1 MGRRG
6 CEPEGALGGV
16 CGVNLNNQESA
27 GRRTEVSLD
36 NEIERG
42 VLSSI
47 FRRSMFW
54 TPERQATSAWIEH
67 VPFAFWLV
75 DVLRPRTIVELGT
88 QNGVSYSAMC
98 QGVKTLGLATS
109 CFAIDTWKGDEHA
122 GFYSEDVYRNFEA
135 FHGPRYSAFSQLIRS
150 SFDEAVHYFEE
161 GSIDLLHIDGMHS
174 YECVKHDYRSWLPKL
189 STNAIVLF
197 HDTNVREKRFGVF
210 RFWSEIT
217 AERLHFNFIHGHGLG
232 VLGLGCNYSG
242 ALRILFDAEKDNLL
256 LSSIRET
263 FASLGRSVRALIEKS
278 AVDQSLSERSSEI
291 GALRQAL
298 AAREDE
304 VAEIRDRVDSRSSE
318 IGALRQ
324 ALAAREDEIAEIRNQ
339 VAAIKRGVA
348 VLKRG
353 LAKRQVRI
361 AALDRSLSKRSNEI
375 DELRQAL
382 AVREA
387 KIGSLDSILSALYA
401 STSWRFS
408 APLRSAK
415 RLLVHARYSAAGY
428 ALGQGWQALRACSLA
443 PLRNWRATRII
454 ARSHMFDREWYL
466 NNNPDVR
473 AWGIEPIRHY
483 VAFGARERRDPSPSF
498 STADYLANNPDVAA
512 AGVNALAHFIVHGAA
527 ERRAHASQQ
536 KLASAYQPKPASPRR
551 ILVVDYRIP
560 RSDISAGELV
570 TARILRDLRELGYEA
585 VFLPNDLEPSPK
597 YEMELLALGV
607 QVITNKQGYV
617 SPAQYVSSHGH
628 EFSAFYLFREN
639 VAESVLSVI
648 REVAPAAR
656 VIFHAPD
663 LYSLREARQAELE
676 NSDRAKAQ
684 QTRQRELAVMRQ
696 VHHVV
701 VQSPVELSI
710 LRAELPETPISVF
723 PALYAWVE
731 ARPAAYS
738 ARSNVFFLGG
748 FGHSPNT
755 SAVQWFVKEV
765 WPLVRRQ
772 LPDVEFHIM
781 GSNAPP
787 SVLKLGDVPGVKV
800 VGFVPDL
807 KPLLSKMRVGVAPL
821 LFGAGVKGKVAM
833 TMGAGIPCVC
843 TDIAAEGMYVRD
855 HVHTLVANES
865 HAFADAVVSLYN
877 DEALWNRLSQNGQQ
891 LITRTFSEAANRSS
905 LLSVLDAA
913 RILPISL
920 FSDYC
925 KALAPRPM
933 PLLEPQAVVDVS
945 IIISVYNHWPLTRAC
960 VNSILETSL
969 CDGICCE
976 FILADDGSSDE
987 TAQAAQLYPGLKVV
1001 RTERNVGFLRN
1012 CNNAARHARGR
1023 HILFLNNDTVVL
1035 PGWLVHLY
1043 RTLEDDECVAIAGSK
1058 LLYPDGLIQEAGA
1071 VLFNDGTAHNV
1082 ARGYDRDTPVFNIER
1097 ETDYISGAS
1106 ILVRKSFW
1114 DAVGGFDERYKHAY
1128 CEDCDLAMAARS
1140 RGLRVVYQPASEV
1153 VHFEHQTYADQA
1165 PSHDASLQRH
1175 NTRLLLEK
1183 WYDTFQRD
1191 HCPAGPWQQAASRAE
1206 RTVPRSALAR
1216 RRAGR
1221 LSILYFSPFPSHPQ
1235 SHGNRAIINQFARR
1249 FQEMGHTVHFV
1260 LLQSNEY
1267 NLSDLQDMR
1276 EAWDTLDV
1284 LPYTNPMLA
1293 DGDPIPFDGWYE
1305 DGLGERVRCLCK
1317 RYDIDMVLCSYVFQ
1331 SKLLEFVPSYILKVI
1346 DTHDKMGDRYEM
1358 LRKNGQPLEFF
1369 SCTPHEEGEYLR
1381 RADIV
1386 VALREEEA
1394 RYFDSVTGQH
1404 TAVVIPHVEAP
1415 RFLSK
1420 TFEQMNKVGIVASA
1434 NQINLTLVRECLEG
1448 IDRRLAGVACP
1459 FTVHVAG
1466 QVKEMVDRSSKRE
1479 NNIFQRPW
1487 VSMRGFVKDIGRF
1500 YADMDLIL
1508 SPVTMG
1514 TGINVKTVEAM
1525 AYGMPL
1531 LTTSWGSK
1539 GIETGDPMHCHAD
1552 LDALTES
1559 LMTILKNP
1567 SALTRLAALSR
1578 ERYDRFYEAG
1588 MSAMRSL
1595 FRHQKLLSP
1604 TPTEP
1609 NTSGADGL
1617 GLQVVN
1623 RPTRP
1628 DMVVC

>member
-1 MGRRG
+1 MRDEGVVRGGFMGT
-6 CEPEGALGGV
+6 
-16 CGVNLNNQESA
+16 LNKREFASRQAKAS
-27 GRRTEVSLD
+27 SD
-36 NEIERG
+36 DEIERER
-42 VLSSI
+42 LSLI

-54 TPERQATSAWIEH
+54 TPERHAESAWNEH

-75 DVLRPRTIVELGT
+75 DVLRPHTIVELGT
-88 QNGVSYSAMC
+88 QNGVSYSAFC
-98 QGVKTLGLATS
+98 QGVKTLRLVTS

-122 GFYSEDVYRNFEA
+122 GFYSEDVYRNFKA
-135 FHGPRYSAFSQLIRS
+135 FHDQRYSAFSQLIRS
-150 SFDEAVHYFEE
+150 TFDETLPYFEE
-161 GSIDLLHIDGMHS
+161 GSIDLLHIDGMHT
-174 YECVKHDYRSWLPKL
+174 YEAVMHDYQSWLPKL

-197 HDTNVREKRFGVF
+197 HDTNVRENNFGVF
-210 RFWSEIT
+210 RLWNEIS
-217 AERLHFNFIHGHGLG
+217 AERHHFSFIHGHGLG
-232 VLGLGCNYSG
+232 VLGLGRNYSD
-242 ALRILFDAEKDNLL
+242 ALGILFNAEEDDRP
-256 LSSIRET
+256 LSLIRET
-263 FASLGRSVRALIEKS
+263 FVSLGRSARALTEIS
-278 AVDQSLSERSSEI
+278 ALDQSLSERGSEI

-304 VAEIRDRVDSRSSE
+304 VAEVRNQAL
-318 IGALRQ
+318 ALRQ
-324 ALAAREDEIAEIRNQ
+324 ALAAREDEVAEVRNQ
-339 VAAIKRGVA
+339 ALALRQALAAREDEVKRGVA
-348 VLKRG
+348 ALK
-353 LAKRQVRI
+353 VRI
-361 AALDRSLSKRSNEI
+361 AAFDRSLSERSDEI

-387 KIGSLDSILSALYA
+387 KIGSLDSTLSALYA
-401 STSWRFS
+401 SRSWRIS

-415 RLLVHARYSAAGY
+415 RLLVHVRHSAAGY
-428 ALGQGWQALRACSLA
+428 ALSQGWQALRARSLV
-443 PLRNWRATRII
+443 PLRDWRATRII
-454 ARSHMFDREWYL
+454 ARSQMFDREWYL

-473 AWGIEPIRHY
+473 ARGIEPIRHY

-512 AGVNALAHFIVHGAA
+512 AGVNALAHYIVHGAA
-527 ERRAHASQQ
+527 EGRGHASQQ

-560 RSDISAGELV
+560 MSDVSAGELV

-585 VFLPNDLEPSPK
+585 VFLPSDLKPSPK

-617 SPAQYVSSHGH
+617 SPAQYVSLHGH
-628 EFSAFYLFREN
+628 EFGAFYLFREN
-639 VAESVLSVI
+639 VAECVLSVI

-676 NSDRAKAQ
+676 NRDRAKAQ
-684 QTRQRELAVMRQ
+684 QTRQRELAIMRR
-696 VHHVV
+696 VNHVV

-723 PALYAWVE
+723 PALYARIE
-731 ARPAAYS
+731 ASPAPYS

-748 FGHSPNT
+748 FDHTPNV

-772 LPDVEFHIM
+772 LPDVEFHIV

-807 KPLLSKMRVGVAPL
+807 QPLLSKMRVGVAPL
-821 LFGAGVKGKVAM
+821 LYGAGVKGKVAM

-855 HVHTLVANES
+855 HVHTLVANEP
-865 HAFADAVVSLYN
+865 HAFADDVVSLYS

-891 LITRTFSEAANRSS
+891 LITQMFGEAANRSS
-905 LLSVLDAA
+905 LLAVLDVAGV
-913 RILPISL
+913 LPISL

-925 KALAPRPM
+925 KALAPRSVPF
-933 PLLEPQAVVDVS
+933 PDPQTVVDVS
-945 IIISVYNHWPLTRAC
+945 IIVPVYNQWQLTRAC
-960 VNSILETSL
+960 LNSILETNL
-969 CDGICCE
+969 YDGICCE
-976 FILADDGSSDE
+976 IILADDGSSDE
-987 TAQAAQLYPGLKVV
+987 TVQAAQLYPGLKVV
-1001 RTERNVGFLRN
+1001 RTEKNVGFLRN

-1043 RTLEDDECVAIAGSK
+1043 RTLEDDDSVAIAGSK
-1058 LLYPDGLIQEAGA
+1058 LLYPDGLIQEAGG
-1071 VLFNDGTAHNV
+1071 VLFTDGTAQNV
-1082 ARGYDRDTPVFNIER
+1082 GRGYARHTPVFNIKR

-1114 DAVGGFDERYKHAY
+1114 DAIGGFDVRYKHAY
-1128 CEDCDLAMAARS
+1128 CEDSDLAMTARS
-1140 RGLRVVYQPASEV
+1140 CGLRVVYQPASEV

-1165 PSHDASLQRH
+1165 PSHNTSLQRE
-1175 NTRLLLEK
+1175 NIQRLVEK
-1183 WYDTFQRD
+1183 WHDILQRD
-1191 HCPAGPWQQAASRAE
+1191 HCPVVPWQLAASRAE
-1206 RTVPRSALAR
+1206 RAVPPSALAR
-1216 RRAGR
+1216 RREGR
-1221 LSILYFSPFPSHPQ
+1221 LNILYFSPFPSHPAT
-1235 SHGNRAIINQFARR
+1235 HGNRATISEFARCFR
-1249 FQEMGHTVHFV
+1249 EMGHKVHFV

-1267 NLSDLQDMR
+1267 NTSDLQDMR

-1284 LPYTNPMLA
+1284 LPYNKPMLA
-1293 DGDPIPFDGWYE
+1293 DGRPIPFDGWYE
-1305 DGLGERVRCLCK
+1305 DGLGESIRCLCQ
-1317 RYDIDMVLCSYVFQ
+1317 RYGIDVVFCSYVFQ

-1369 SCTPHEEGEYLR
+1369 SCTPQEEGKYLR
-1381 RADIV
+1381 RADVV
-1386 VALREEEA
+1386 VARREEEA
-1394 RYFDSVTGQH
+1394 SYFDSVTGQH

-1415 RFLSK
+1415 RFLNK
-1420 TFEQMNKVGIVASA
+1420 TFEHMHNVGILASA
-1434 NQINLTLVRECLEG
+1434 NQINLAMVRECLEA
-1448 IDRRLAGVACP
+1448 IHRRLAGAACP

-1466 QVKEMVDRSSKRE
+1466 QVKEMVDRLSRRE
-1479 NNIFQRPW
+1479 QSIFHRPW
-1487 VSMRGFVKDIGRF
+1487 VRMHGFVEDIGTF

-1514 TGINVKTVEAM
+1514 TGINVKTVQAM
-1525 AYGMPL
+1525 AYGMPV
-1531 LTTSWGSK
+1531 LTTLCGSK
-1539 GIETGDPMHCHAD
+1539 GIETGDPMHSHVD
-1552 LDALTES
+1552 LDALSAS

-1567 SALTRLAALSR
+1567 SALSRLAALSR
-1578 ERYDRFYEAG
+1578 ERYERFYEAG
-1588 MSAMRSL
+1588 MHAMRSL
-1595 FRHQKLLSP
+1595 FRHQKLLPSTAMQLTMPGTRKDFSP
-1604 TPTEP
+1604 TVKV
-1609 NTSGADGL
+1609 GL
-1617 GLQVVN
+1617 G
-1623 RPTRP
+1623 
-1628 DMVVC
+1628 D